1 MREKIENLLKKNC
14 RYLEINVKNGD
25 NYSIYKPNQEGS
37 GNEFEILDDDFIK
50 WTQYIDDGCTYENY
64 FKIAEITFVTGLYNC
79 PSLLEDEEVIE
90 EEVDGNA

>member
-25 NYSIYKPNQEGS
+25 SYSIYKPNQEGS

-79 PSLLEDEEVIE
+79 PESVAEING
-90 EEVDGNA
+90 EEVDKRV

>member
-25 NYSIYKPNQEGS
+25 NYSIYKPNQKGS
-37 GNEFEILDDDFIK
+37 GNELEILDDDFIK

-79 PSLLEDEEVIE
+79 PESVAEINGEKVDERF
-90 EEVDGNA
+90 